1 MLGYDYDVFHHIGAG
16 RYRGLTR
23 HEGQRMIDS
32 GQTLTMSDTV
42 NIGINTDQ
50 RELIL
55 RGLRFVRSSVLLR
68 TVDNPGDDDTTQ
80 RETELR
86 EIENLVEQLAGAPT
100 TAGV

>member
-1 MLGYDYDVFHHIGAG
+1 
-16 RYRGLTR
+16 
-23 HEGQRMIDS
+23 
-32 GQTLTMSDTV
+32 MSDTV

-68 TVDNPGDDDTTQ
+68 TTDNPGEEDFQQ

-86 EIENLVEQLAGAPT
+86 EIEDLVDQLSGAAT

>member
-1 MLGYDYDVFHHIGAG
+1 
-16 RYRGLTR
+16 
-23 HEGQRMIDS
+23 MIDS

-68 TVDNPGDDDTTQ
+68 TVDNPGDDDSTQ

-86 EIENLVEQLAGAPT
+86 EIESLVEQLAGAPT